1 MQNGD
6 KEKFSVKRIG
16 GHLHKIIPISDRT
29 GEIINHVISPLMVEL
44 RLHDIMQIIVGAAT
58 LAIPVAFT
66 EEVWNLGE
74 RLPLENVLLLSFMS
88 FTFIALFVYYSF
100 YRNHLKGNVFEY
112 LKRVM
117 ATYFLSLLVVAIVLT
132 IIEKCPWGINNILA
146 IKRIII
152 VAFPASMASAL
163 SDSIK

>member
-16 GHLHKIIPISDRT
+16 GHLHKIIPISDHT

-88 FTFIALFVYYSF
+88 FPSSMRKCNTW
-100 YRNHLKGNVFEY
+100 RKG
-112 LKRVM
+112 LM
-117 ATYFLSLLVVAIVLT
+117 AGTLGGYGKKIQAHES
-132 IIEKCPWGINNILA
+132 
-146 IKRIII
+146 
-152 VAFPASMASAL
+152 
-163 SDSIK
+163 

>member
-1 MQNGD
+1 LN
-6 KEKFSVKRIG
+6 
-16 GHLHKIIPISDRT
+16 
-29 GEIINHVISPLMVEL
+29 
-44 RLHDIMQIIVGAAT
+44 VG
-58 LAIPVAFT
+58 
-66 EEVWNLGE
+66 
-74 RLPLENVLLLSFMS
+74 